1 LTSSTKSSWKTSLR
15 LLPGIL
21 ISLVAL
27 FFVVRLVD
35 WEDLGPALKLF
46 LPWYAIAIV
55 GLTLLFLSIRAVAW
69 RVLLNNQP
77 KTSETFWAI
86 NQGYL
91 LNNILPFRMGEVGR
105 AFLLSQKTGLP
116 TATILSS
123 IVIERSLD
131 LTVAASMFLATLPL
145 ALGMEGAKPV
155 ATIIL
160 ILVIAGLVGLFFAAR
175 YNQQVSSW
183 LDRFGSRWPFF
194 TKWIS
199 PQVKSLLNGLS
210 ALTDLK
216 RLLLSIG
223 LILLSWSVAILTYW
237 VGLRAIAP
245 DAPFWWGFFVDAVLA
260 LGIAIPSA
268 PAALGTFEAAM
279 VGAVTILGIN
289 QTLGM
294 AYAITLHFLQ
304 ILVTGILGFTGLVRQ
319 GYSLGDL
326 FRDLQKRK
334 NAV

>member
-1 LTSSTKSSWKTSLR
+1 MTASKKTLWKNSLR
-15 LLPGIL
+15 WLPGLL
-21 ISLVAL
+21 ISLTAL
-27 FFVVRLVD
+27 YFVTRLVE

-46 LPWYAIAIV
+46 WPWYVLAII
-55 GLTLLFLSIRAVAW
+55 GLTLVFLIIRAFAW
-69 RVLLNNQP
+69 RVLLNNQV
-77 KTSETFWAI
+77 KVNDTFWAI

-91 LNNILPFRMGEVGR
+91 LNNILPFRLGEVGR
-105 AFLLSQKTGLP
+105 AFLLSQQTGLP
-116 TATILSS
+116 TAHILSS

-131 LTVAASMFLATLPL
+131 VAIASSMFLVTLPL

-155 ATIIL
+155 VIIML
-160 ILVIAGLVGLFFAAR
+160 IVVVAGLVGLFFAAR
-175 YNQQVSSW
+175 YSQQVSGW
-183 LDRFGSRWPFF
+183 IKKLGARWPFF

-199 PQVKSLLNGLS
+199 PQIQSLLDGLS
-210 ALTDLK
+210 ALTDPK

-223 LILLSWSVAILTYW
+223 LILLSWSVAILIYW
-237 VGLRAIAP
+237 VGLQAIAP
-245 DAPFWWGFFVDAVLA
+245 DAPYWWGLFVDAVLA

-268 PAALGTFEAAM
+268 PAALGTFEAAT
-279 VGAVTILGIN
+279 VGAVTILGID
-289 QTLGM
+289 QTLGL

-334 NAV
+334 NAA